1 MSTKGE
7 EMKIRK
13 LLISLAGILLFA
25 TCCVYAEDEYSD
37 NPNDNSG
44 TQENVDNPE
53 TTDTP
58 ETADTPVIEN
68 KDNKDIGKS
77 GDNTLLPE
85 PTTEPVGKHIDS
97 PAEGSV
103 NNPDGPEGGS
113 VSTDSVN
120 NPGDK
125 E

>member
-1 MSTKGE
+1 MNIG
-7 EMKIRK
+7 K
-13 LLISLAGILLFA
+13 LSISLIGILLFA
-25 TCCVYAEDEYSD
+25 ACCVYAEDEYSD
-37 NPNDNSG
+37 TPNDN
-44 TQENVDNPE
+44 
-53 TTDTP
+53 P

-68 KDNKDIGKS
+68 KDNEDIGKS
-77 GDNTLLPE
+77 GDNTLPPE

-97 PAEGSV
+97 PLEESV

-113 VSTDSVN
+113 VSTESVN

>member
-1 MSTKGE
+1 
-7 EMKIRK
+7 MKIRK
-13 LLISLAGILLFA
+13 LAISLTGILLFA
-25 TCCVYAEDEYSD
+25 ACCAYAEDEYSD
-37 NPNDNSG
+37 TPNDNSG
-44 TQENVDNPE
+44 TQENVDN
-53 TTDTP
+53 P

-77 GDNTLLPE
+77 GDNTLPPE

-97 PAEGSV
+97 PIEGSV
-103 NNPDGPEGGS
+103 NNPDGPDGGS
-113 VSTDSVN
+113 VTTESVN